1 MDFRKDLIRTFYP
14 SMPNRINN
22 TVTNFDDWL
31 NEPVSKIE
39 TLISE
44 GTLPEKTMA
53 EYIIDFYAATVLPS
67 SKVVDIGKWKDNSAT
82 YIREDLEYLNRKLS
96 VVRKTITAWDTYKV
110 VEVVTEPELL
120 GAKIQGLPLNS
131 SLIVN
136 TPTSVLL
143 NNNNYSMGDIV
154 FKDINGIIHRLQ
166 SQPSG
171 FFYPSNIAQQGTSNT
186 IQITYSFASGSQP
199 YNPEAEIDENPL
211 TEPAQNIKTTIIME
225 EDSLPYNHSFELQ
238 KGDSENDIIYHF
250 DSDSNSYIPPKIF
263 AYIMDEGVKGE
274 EIYIDQNQLWTIEGS
289 EDNKTITVTNNTS
302 FTSIYITMR

>member
-14 SMPNRINN
+14 SMPNRINS
-22 TVTNFDDWL
+22 TITDFQPWGD
-31 NEPVSKIE
+31 
-39 TLISE
+39 
-44 GTLPEKTMA
+44 PEDKNSITMA
-53 EYIIDFYAATVLPS
+53 ERMIDFYTATTLPS
-67 SKVVDIGKWKDNSAT
+67 KDIDQATFKIDPAT
-82 YIREDLEYLNRKLS
+82 YIRKDLEYLNRKLS

-154 FKDINGIIHRLQ
+154 FKDINGMIHRLQ

-171 FFYPSNIAQQGTSNT
+171 FFYPSNIQRVKPKDSDDTSNT
-186 IQITYSFASGSQP
+186 VQITYSFTSGSQP
-199 YNPEAEIDENPL
+199 SDPEAKIEENPL
-211 TEPAQNIKTTIIME
+211 TEPAQNITAEIDIVP
-225 EDSLPYNHSFELQ
+225 DSLPYNYSFELD
-238 KGDSENDIIYHF
+238 KNNNPSKNGIIYH
-250 DSDSNSYIPPKIF
+250 SNPDDIPPKVF
-263 AYIMDEGVKGE
+263 AYIMNEGVKGE
-274 EIYIDQNQLWTIEGS
+274 EIYIDQAQLWSIQ
-289 EDNKTITVTNNTS
+289 DNQITVTNNTS

>member
-22 TVTNFDDWL
+22 TTTNFDEWL
-31 NEPVSKIE
+31 SQPENIVTVSEDTI
-39 TLISE
+39 
-44 GTLPEKTMA
+44 PEKTMA
-53 EYIIDFYAATVLPS
+53 ERIIDYYISTVLPS
-67 SKVVDIGKWKDNSAT
+67 SKVVDIGEWKDNSAT
-82 YIREDLEYLNRKLS
+82 YIRKDLEYLNRKLS

-154 FKDINGIIHRLQ
+154 FKDINGIIYRLQ

-171 FFYPSNIAQQGTSNT
+171 FFYPSNIKSAQEGTPNT
-186 IQITYSFASGSQP
+186 IEITYSFTSGSQP
-199 YNPEAEIDENPL
+199 AFGTATISEGSSLA
-211 TEPAQNIKTTIIME
+211 EPAQNIKTTINME
-225 EDSLPYNHSFELQ
+225 KDSLPYNHSFALN
-238 KGDSENDIIYHF
+238 KTNPSKSDIIYH
-250 DSDSNSYIPPKIF
+250 SNIPPKIF

-274 EIYIDQNQLWTIEGS
+274 EIYIDQDQLWIIKET
-289 EDNKTITVTNNTS
+289 EDNQTITVTNNTT
-302 FTSIYITMR
+302 FNSIYITMR